1 MKNHLQQTKLQG
13 EKMSELFKKIPVTI
27 AKPNYNDYKN

>member
-27 AKPNYNDYKN
+27 LEHKTY